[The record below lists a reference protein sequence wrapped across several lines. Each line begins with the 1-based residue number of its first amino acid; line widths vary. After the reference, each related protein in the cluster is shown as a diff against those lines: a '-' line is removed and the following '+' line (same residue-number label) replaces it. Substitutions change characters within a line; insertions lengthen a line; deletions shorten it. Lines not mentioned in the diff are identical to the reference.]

1 MESSSAVRVI
11 EQKVEASAHSGTG
24 ADGGR
29 VHSASS
35 NGKTASANAV
45 KSA

>member
-1 MESSSAVRVI
+1 MESSSGVRVI
-11 EQKVEASAHSGTG
+11 EQNSDVCAHSGIG
-24 ADGGR
+24 VAGGK